1 MHTFT
6 WLLWLGTGL
15 LAVSLAPHPLYLVL
29 VFLAGGLVFASHKN
43 DSPLARSYRLFLRA
57 GAWLC
62 AGYVLFGVV
71 TVGGARGATILL
83 TLPELRLPDWLG
95 GVALGGPISAEALA
109 WGATRGMAIWTLLVL
124 FGAFNALV
132 DHYRLLR
139 LTPRSLFHAGLA
151 VTIAVAF
158 VPAIIKA
165 ISEISEAQ
173 RARGHRF
180 GGPRSWLPL
189 VGPLLAGSLEK
200 SMQLAEA
207 LDARGYGRTTRQGA
221 RFLWQQLGIL
231 AGLVL
236 LSGGLFIWLYYGTG
250 PLRTLAGLMLAGAAG
265 CLWWSMRSLGQA
277 VQRSSYRRERWRT
290 GDWLVAVSCIVCG
303 ASLLSLRLTG
313 AELVYNPFPRFVL
326 PSFNLWAGSAIL
338 LLAVPALV
346 APASNRRPAT
356 NNRRQKRG
364 SPEERAAVARRSSIV
379 APPSSNTTA
388 AQHNELV

>member
-1 MHTFT
+1 
-6 WLLWLGTGL
+6 
-15 LAVSLAPHPLYLVL
+15 VYLVL
-29 VFLAGGLVFASHKN
+29 VFLAGGLIFATHKN
-43 DSPLARSYRLFLRA
+43 DSPLTQSYGLFLRA

-71 TVGGARGATILL
+71 TVGGARGTTILL
-83 TLPELRLPDWLG
+83 TLPELRLPSWLG
-95 GVALGGPISAEALA
+95 GVAFGGPISAEALA
-109 WGATRGMAIWTLLVL
+109 WGATRGVAIWTLLVL
-124 FGAFNALV
+124 FGVFNALV

-139 LTPRSLFHAGLA
+139 LTPRALFHAGLA

-207 LDARGYGRTTRQGA
+207 LDARGYGRTTGRGT
-221 RFLWQQLGIL
+221 RVLWQQLAIL
-231 AGLVL
+231 IGLIV
-236 LSGGLFIWLYYGTG
+236 LSGGIFIWLYYGTG
-250 PLRTLAGLMLAGAAG
+250 PLRPGAVLMLASAGA
-265 CLWWSMRSLGQA
+265 CLWWGMGSLGQA

-290 GDWLVAVSCIVCG
+290 GDWLVATSCAVCSVSLV
-303 ASLLSLRLTG
+303 ALRISG
-313 AELVYNPFPRFVL
+313 GELVYNPFPRFML
-326 PSFNLWAGSAIL
+326 PSFDVRVGSALL

-346 APASNRRPAT
+346 APVNNRRPRT
-356 NNRRQKRG
+356 DERRRERG
-364 SPEERAAVARRSSIV
+364 SNEERAVIDHQSSV
-379 APPSSNTTA
+379 VTPSSPTTTPT
-388 AQHNELV
+388 QPNELV